1 MAQLDRFIQAMF
13 QRPGAEL
20 YMLAGQKPMLRA
32 NGRQAPIMEKQPSAQ
47 QLRQLVG
54 EIVPT
59 AAHDALK
66 TKGAAKF
73 GYQMVGKEPVELV
86 VSEWSGETAILVR
99 KKTDES
105 AAAVPPMAPVDAQP
119 AALGHRTN
127 SRKSKRPSRAA
138 PRDTERN
145 VQVNAPAPKAMTLD
159 LDLPPLLGTPE
170 PPPLSAP
177 TAAAAAVAPAVA
189 VAVPAPLPA
198 VAPLAA
204 PPVAPSQA
212 QAPAAPVAPPPAS
225 GAISSGNIAAA
236 PPSAP
241 NPLAPAPLVAPA
253 AASGPPA
260 IDKLFHIMV
269 KEKASDLH
277 LTSEEVPMLRK
288 DGDMV
293 RITGLTK
300 VTADE
305 MKALLWPI
313 MPQKNR
319 DEFEKRNDTDFAYE
333 IKALS
338 RFRCNVFRDRMGPG
352 AVFRTIPTKILSA
365 EELGLPQAVQD
376 LGKLHKGLVLVTG
389 PTGSGKSTT
398 LAALIDLVNRTR
410 SGHLITIEDPIEFVH
425 QNKKCLVNQREVGV
439 HTEGFK
445 HALRA
450 ALREDPDIILVGE
463 MRDLETIAI
472 AIETA
477 ETGHL
482 VFGTLHTTTAYST
495 VDRIIDQF
503 PTDRQEQIR
512 VMLSESLKGV
522 VSQTLCKKIGG
533 GRAAALEILI
543 GNSAVANLI
552 REGKTFQIPS
562 IMQTGR
568 NLGMQLLNEALL
580 NLVTK
585 KIVDAN
591 EAYGKS
597 VDKAGMKLMFQNNN
611 ISFS

>member
-13 QRPGAEL
+13 QRPGSEL
-20 YMLAGQKPMLRA
+20 YLTADANPMLRA
-32 NGRQAPIMEKQPSAQ
+32 NGRQAPLMDKKPSAQ

-59 AAHDALK
+59 EVHDALQAEG
-66 TKGAAKF
+66 TARF
-73 GYQMVGKEPVELV
+73 SYQMVGNDPVDLQVSDWNGATTVVVRQKGSQLEELV
-86 VSEWSGETAILVR
+86 EAPKAG
-99 KKTDES
+99 
-105 AAAVPPMAPVDAQP
+105 AAPMAPMGPAPATLTARTGAQ
-119 AALGHRTN
+119 R
-127 SRKSKRPSRAA
+127 RSKRPSRV
-138 PRDTERN
+138 PRGQQIG
-145 VQVNAPAPKAMTLD
+145 QVNLIKAPKAPTMD
-159 LDLPPLLGTPE
+159 FDFDLPLE
-170 PPPLSAP
+170 PPPLSTATPGLQQPPAP
-177 TAAAAAVAPAVA
+177 SPVAVARPAAPPAVQPAVAPAQ
-189 VAVPAPLPA
+189 P
-198 VAPLAA
+198 
-204 PPVAPSQA
+204 
-212 QAPAAPVAPPPAS
+212 
-225 GAISSGNIAAA
+225 

-241 NPLAPAPLVAPA
+241 KPVASAPA
-253 AASGPPA
+253 AYVEPKEKK
-260 IDKLFHIMV
+260 IDELFRTMV

-277 LTSEEVPMLRK
+277 MSSEEVPMIRK

-293 RITGLTK
+293 RLPGLNK
-300 VTADE
+300 VSATE
-305 MKALLWPI
+305 MKEYLWPI

-319 DEFEKRNDTDFAYE
+319 EQFEEKNDTDFAYE
-333 IKALS
+333 IVGLS

-352 AVFRTIPTKILSA
+352 AVFRTIPTKIISA
-365 EELGLPQAVQD
+365 EELGLPQAIQD

-410 SGHLITIEDPIEFVH
+410 AGHLITIEDPIEFVH
-425 QNKKCLVNQREVGV
+425 PNKKCLVNQREVGV

-463 MRDLETIAI
+463 MRDLETISI

-580 NLVTK
+580 DLVK
-585 KIVDAN
+585 KKLVDPN
-591 EAYGKS
+591 EAYGKA
-597 VDKAGMKLMFQNNN
+597 VDKAGMKLLYTNNN
-611 ISFS
+611 ISMG

>member
-13 QRPGAEL
+13 QRPGSEL
-20 YMLAGQKPMLRA
+20 YLTADANPVLRA
-32 NGRQAPIMEKQPSAQ
+32 NGRQAPLMDKKPSAQ

-59 AAHDALK
+59 EVHDVLK
-66 TKGAAKF
+66 AEGTARF
-73 GYQMVGKEPVELV
+73 SYQMVGHEAVDLQV
-86 VSEWSGETAILVR
+86 ADWNGVTTILVR
-99 KKTDES
+99 HKS
-105 AAAVPPMAPVDAQP
+105 AEAGEVAEAAKGSVRPMAPMGAAP
-119 AALGHRTN
+119 ATLTARGAGAR
-127 SRKSKRPSRAA
+127 RSKRPSRV
-138 PRDTERN
+138 PRGQPLG
-145 VQVNAPAPKAMTLD
+145 QVNLIKAPKAPSLD
-159 LDLPPLLGTPE
+159 FEFDVPLE
-170 PPPLSAP
+170 PPPLSTGQSP
-177 TAAAAAVAPAVA
+177 VPPAVAPAPVAPVA
-189 VAVPAPLPA
+189 VAR
-198 VAPLAA
+198 
-204 PPVAPSQA
+204 
-212 QAPAAPVAPPPAS
+212 PAAQP
-225 GAISSGNIAAA
+225 AAA

-241 NPLAPAPLVAPA
+241 KPVVAAYVEPKEKK
-253 AASGPPA
+253 
-260 IDKLFHIMV
+260 IDELFRMMV

-277 LTSEEVPMLRK
+277 MSSEEVPMIRK

-293 RITGLTK
+293 RLPGLKPVSAT
-300 VTADE
+300 E
-305 MKALLWPI
+305 MKDYLWPI

-319 DEFEKRNDTDFAYE
+319 EQFEEKNDTDFAYE
-333 IKALS
+333 ITGLS

-352 AVFRTIPTKILSA
+352 AVFRTIPTKIISA
-365 EELGLPQAVQD
+365 EELGLPQAIQD

-410 SGHLITIEDPIEFVH
+410 AGHLITIEDPIEFVH
-425 QNKKCLVNQREVGV
+425 PNKKCLVNQREVGV

-463 MRDLETIAI
+463 MRDLETISI

-562 IMQTGR
+562 IMQTGK

-580 NLVTK
+580 DLVK
-585 KIVDAN
+585 KKLVDPN

-597 VDKAGMKLMFQNNN
+597 VEKAGMKLLFTNNN
-611 ISFS
+611 ISMG